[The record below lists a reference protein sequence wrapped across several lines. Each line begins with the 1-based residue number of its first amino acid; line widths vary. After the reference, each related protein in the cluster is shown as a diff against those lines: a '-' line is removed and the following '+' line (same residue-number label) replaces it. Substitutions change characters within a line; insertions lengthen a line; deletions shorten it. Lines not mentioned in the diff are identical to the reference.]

1 MALTKDF
8 KLTVKARA
16 DSDPEFRAALF
27 QEALS
32 LLLEGDVDTGKA
44 IFRDY
49 INATIGFDDLALKV
63 GTPAQSLMR
72 MFSLKGNPTAHKLFP
87 IIRELQS
94 ETGIKVNLSVSA

>member
-16 DSDPEFRAALF
+16 DRDPEFRAALF

-49 INATIGFDDLALKV
+49 INATIGFENLAAKV
-63 GTPAQSLMR
+63 GTPAPSLMR
-72 MFSLKGNPTAHKLFP
+72 MFSGKGNPTANKLFP
-87 IIRELQS
+87 IIGHLQK
-94 ETGIKVNLSVSA
+94 ETGLKVNFSVSA